1 MNKPIFILKLN
12 VLHLGFNLILFILP
26 VVIKL
31 NVMERLFDL
40 CHKIIKDFR

>member
-1 MNKPIFILKLN
+1 MTGVKNTFEKN
-12 VLHLGFNLILFILP
+12 LFILP

-40 CHKIIKDFR
+40 CQDYYRL